1 MRLLWMILGLLVKT
15 DVTLIQLSL
24 EDENCYCSSF
34 EEPFCFIQLVW
45 EQDRTSLLS
54 SCSSFNISS

>member
-1 MRLLWMILGLLVKT
+1 MVLDLLVKT
-15 DVTLIQLSL
+15 DVTLIQLSF

-34 EEPFCFIQLVW
+34 EEPLCFIQLVW
-45 EQDRTSLLS
+45 EQDPTSLLS

>member
-1 MRLLWMILGLLVKT
+1 MILGLLVKT